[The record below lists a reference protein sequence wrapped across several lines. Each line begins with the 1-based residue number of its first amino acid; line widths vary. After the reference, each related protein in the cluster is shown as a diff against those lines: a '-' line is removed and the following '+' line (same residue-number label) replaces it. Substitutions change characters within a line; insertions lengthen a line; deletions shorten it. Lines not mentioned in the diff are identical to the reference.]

1 MKKFTVNEKQTL
13 KTFTDNVYPQGSF
26 AFPRLLRARDIRV
39 NGKKTGENI
48 LLREGDEVVY
58 YTTLREESVPAY
70 ETVYEDENVLVADKY
85 AGVNSEA
92 LYFALSQKGE
102 TYFIHRL
109 DRNTAGLM
117 IFAKNKRAEAEL
129 LRAFRERRVQKI
141 YLALCFGK
149 FAKGVDMLCGYLV
162 KDEKA
167 ARVRVYSKPREG
179 AEKIETEYCVLNGD
193 GELSMVEIVLH
204 SGKTHQIRAHMAFI
218 GHPVAGDEKYGDEAR
233 NKKYGVKRQ
242 LLVAKTLRLQTER
255 GARLFKRAK
264 FFLAVRAGIEKQ
276 LPECSKND
284 IIGSILS

>member
-179 AEKIETEYCVLNGD
+179 GGKDRNRILRFKRRRRTFHGGD
-193 GELSMVEIVLH
+193 RPAQRKDASD
-204 SGKTHQIRAHMAFI
+204 TRAH
-218 GHPVAGDEKYGDEAR
+218 
-233 NKKYGVKRQ
+233 GVYRAPRRGGRKVR
-242 LLVAKTLRLQTER
+242 RR
-255 GARLFKRAK
+255 GAQQKIRGEA
-264 FFLAVRAGIEKQ
+264 
-276 LPECSKND
+276 PT
-284 IIGSILS
+284 IGG

>member
-242 LLVAKTLRLQTER
+242 LLVAKTLRLQTK
-255 GARLFKRAK
+255 GV
-264 FFLAVRAGIEKQ
+264 LAYLNGQSFSSRFV
-276 LPECSKND
+276 PELKN
-284 IIGSILS
+284 S

>member
-129 LRAFRERRVQKI
+129 LRAFSERRVQKI

-167 ARVRVYSKPREG
+167 ARVRVYSNPRAG

-242 LLVAKTLRLQTER
+242 LLVAKTLRLQTK
-255 GARLFKRAK
+255 GV
-264 FFLAVRAGIEKQ
+264 LAYLNGQSFSSRFV
-276 LPECSKND
+276 PELKNSCPNAPKM
-284 IIGSILS
+284 I

>member
-26 AFPRLLRARDIRV
+26 AFPRMLRARDIRV

-58 YTTLREESVPAY
+58 YTTLREESVSAY

-179 AEKIETEYCVLNGD
+179 AEKIETEYRVLNGD

-204 SGKTHQIRAHMAFI
+204 SGKTHQIRAHMALN
-218 GHPVAGDEKYGDEAR
+218 A
-233 NKKYGVKRQ
+233 NCWW
-242 LLVAKTLRLQTER
+242 LRLC
-255 GARLFKRAK
+255 GCKRK
-264 FFLAVRAGIEKQ
+264 G
-276 LPECSKND
+276 CSP
-284 IIGSILS
+284 I